1 MMPPRKRQR
10 PNPTLLSSLSLPTTA
25 LSPETSLSR
34 ASSASAQQASDQK
47 KPPQSES
54 NSERKSSDASQRVKE
69 IRKTNSWYASWS
81 KPQKATASTSVAR
94 ENILGGTVKSRHA
107 PDFSRFEAKRSE
119 DDASITDDTD
129 PGLPPPTISTNTSNT
144 SNIDKKSDANK
155 SVGSLRLGDKKLSD
169 TGRAPEMPSAPETK
183 PSAEQQQQASDPT
196 TAQEQQ
202 PPPEAPADKDGPAID
217 APQEQVPSAGW
228 FGGWWAKPAPVEPP
242 AKSTPGPEETKEEA
256 VKPAETETIEPAEA
270 APPSEEA
277 PPSEPASTGNAAEA
291 PQASSWFGYW
301 YSTPQP
307 KAKEALSPQPEPT
320 KEQSVPKDQMS
331 SKQGADAKSTG
342 SPGETAVPNDERKK
356 GSVVTVSRASS
367 KKSKIDLNED
377 PKGKAGDVP
386 AKDNPEPEP
395 EAAQSPPPKA
405 GSTWAF
411 WSRDSPKSKG
421 KTTSPES
428 GQIAV
433 MGEGSEVQPLPIAE
447 RRISESATRDSKED
461 ATPPEPPAGVLSWRR
476 SKRIRPISMDL
487 ESVRPPS
494 ADSTKSAPVDRP
506 STTPH
511 SQVGIE
517 QELPPSKPLAR
528 TDSKK
533 KKPVSVSKKP
543 VAESEPTVKEPPN
556 VLLPSFSSTY
566 QMKENPSI
574 LRQITNLVLRTSQ
587 PPPNHVFRVKD
598 PPKIRKAVA
607 IGVHGFFP
615 ASYLRPMI
623 GQPTGTS
630 LRFVGLCADAIRKW
644 ADSHGCSDCE
654 IEKVAL
660 EGEGRINDRVAN
672 LWKLLLNWIEHIRQ
686 ADLVVIACH
695 SQGVPVSIMLLEKLI
710 DLGVLTDTRIGVCAM
725 AGVALGPFPD
735 YKSSI
740 LMGSAAEL
748 WEFGDPQSNNS
759 QRFEACLKRVVDFG
773 ARITFVG
780 SIDDQLVPMESAVY
794 SPANHPYIYRAV
806 FIDGRVHAPDFIS
819 HLIGFALKLRNLG
832 ISDHGLIRE
841 LSVALAGSLYSGEG
855 HSRLYFDSAVYD
867 LAILHALE
875 TTSTAQPTPCVIPKR
890 ETTPLA
896 SSNPYVLPW
905 IMRGLLEEDF
915 VKTQLSAETEE
926 LLRQFDDWKP
936 TNKALKDVKYRL
948 EAVRSKL

>member
-10 PNPTLLSSLSLPTTA
+10 PNPAALSSQSSPTTA

-34 ASSASAQQASDQK
+34 ASSASAQQANHQK
-47 KPPQSES
+47 KPSLPES
-54 NSERKSSDASQRVKE
+54 NSDHKSSDASQRVKE

-81 KPQKATASTSVAR
+81 KPQKATPSTSVAR
-94 ENILGGTVKSRHA
+94 ENILGGTVKSRAA
-107 PDFSRFEAKRSE
+107 PDFSRFETKRSE
-119 DDASITDDTD
+119 DDASMPDDAD
-129 PGLPPPTISTNTSNT
+129 SVSPPPTITNNTSNT
-144 SNIDKKSDANK
+144 PSADKPSQGNK
-155 SVGSLRLGDKKLSD
+155 PPAPSSSGDQNSSEI
-169 TGRAPEMPSAPETK
+169 GRAPAMPPVPEAK
-183 PSAEQQQQASDPT
+183 PATEQQQKAADSRPLPEDTSESKASADGAGEASDASQRQVASSGWFGWWTKPAAAEPSDNS
-196 TAQEQQ
+196 TAKPQETKKEEATKA
-202 PPPEAPADKDGPAID
+202 PEVVEPAESAP
-217 APQEQVPSAGW
+217 PQEQ
-228 FGGWWAKPAPVEPP
+228 
-242 AKSTPGPEETKEEA
+242 
-256 VKPAETETIEPAEA
+256 
-270 APPSEEA
+270 A
-277 PPSEPASTGNAAEA
+277 PPSEPPAPEVIAEEA
-291 PQASSWFGYW
+291 PQSTSWLGFW

-307 KAKEALSPQPEPT
+307 KAPT
-320 KEQSVPKDQMS
+320 NKTSNLNPK
-331 SKQGADAKSTG
+331 
-342 SPGETAVPNDERKK
+342 GETKANPEDASTK
-356 GSVVTVSRASS
+356 TVSPS
-367 KKSKIDLNED
+367 EQ
-377 PKGKAGDVP
+377 V
-386 AKDNPEPEP
+386 E
-395 EAAQSPPPKA
+395 AQSPPPKA

-411 WSRDSPKSKG
+411 WSRDTPKSKG

-433 MGEGSEVQPLPIAE
+433 MGEGSEARPSPMAE
-447 RRISESATRDSKED
+447 RRLSETAAKDTAAKDTAAKDTAAKDTARDD
-461 ATPPEPPAGVLSWRR
+461 PVPAEPPAGVLSWRR
-476 SKRIRPISMDL
+476 SKRTRPISLNLD
-487 ESVRPPS
+487 SQRPPS
-494 ADSTKSAPVDRP
+494 ADSTKSAPLDRL
-506 STTPH
+506 SATP
-511 SQVGIE
+511 Q
-517 QELPPSKPLAR
+517 

-533 KKPVSVSKKP
+533 KKKP
-543 VAESEPTVKEPPN
+543 VAAPKKAVTESESTVKEPPN
-556 VLLPSFSSTY
+556 LLLPSFASTY

-598 PPKIRKAVA
+598 PPKIHKAIA

-630 LRFVGLCADAIRKW
+630 LRFAGLCADAIRKW
-644 ADSHGCSDCE
+644 ADNHGSPDCE

-672 LWKLLLNWIEHIRQ
+672 LWKLLLNWVEHIRQ
-686 ADLVVIACH
+686 ADLVIIACH

-710 DLGVLTDTRIGVCAM
+710 DLGVLTNTKVGVCAM

-740 LMGSAAEL
+740 LMGSVAEL
-748 WEFGDPQSNNS
+748 WEFGDPQSSNS

-780 SIDDQLVPMESAVY
+780 SIDDQLSAVY

-867 LAILHALE
+867 LAVMHALE
-875 TTSTAQPTPCVIPKR
+875 TTDTAQPTPCVIPKR

-948 EAVRSKL
+948 EVVRSKL

>member
-1 MMPPRKRQR
+1 MPPRKRQR
-10 PNPTLLSSLSLPTTA
+10 PNPAALSSQSSPTTA

-34 ASSASAQQASDQK
+34 ASSASAQQANHQK
-47 KPPQSES
+47 KPSLPES
-54 NSERKSSDASQRVKE
+54 NSDHKSSDASQRVKE

-81 KPQKATASTSVAR
+81 KPQKATPSTSVAR
-94 ENILGGTVKSRHA
+94 ENILGGTVKSRAA
-107 PDFSRFEAKRSE
+107 PDFSRFETKRSE
-119 DDASITDDTD
+119 DDASMPDDAD
-129 PGLPPPTISTNTSNT
+129 SMSPPPTITNNTSNT
-144 SNIDKKSDANK
+144 PSADKPSQGNK
-155 SVGSLRLGDKKLSD
+155 SPAPPSSGDQNLSEI
-169 TGRAPEMPSAPETK
+169 GRAPAMPPVPEANSAT
-183 PSAEQQQQASDPT
+183 EQQQKAADSKPLQEDTSDSKASTDGAGEASD
-196 TAQEQQ
+196 ASQR
-202 PPPEAPADKDGPAID
+202 
-217 APQEQVPSAGW
+217 QVASSGW
-228 FGGWWAKPAPVEPP
+228 FSWWTKPAAAEPSDNSTAKPQ
-242 AKSTPGPEETKEEA
+242 ETKEEA
-256 VKPAETETIEPAEA
+256 VKAPEVVKPAESTPPQEQAPSSEPP
-270 APPSEEA
+270 APEVIAEEA
-277 PPSEPASTGNAAEA
+277 PQST
-291 PQASSWFGYW
+291 SWLGFW

-307 KAKEALSPQPEPT
+307 KAPTKSAAVPKEPT
-320 KEQSVPKDQMS
+320 PPSAETS
-331 SKQGADAKSTG
+331 SKQDSQAKPG
-342 SPGETAVPNDERKK
+342 PPGEAAHSNDERSKA
-356 GSVVTVSRASS
+356 SAATVSRASS
-367 KKSKIDLNED
+367 KTSNLN
-377 PKGKAGDVP
+377 PKGETKANSEDASTKAVSQS
-386 AKDNPEPEP
+386 EQVE
-395 EAAQSPPPKA
+395 AQSPPPKA

-411 WSRDSPKSKG
+411 WSRDTPKSKG

-433 MGEGSEVQPLPIAE
+433 MGEGSEARPSPMAE
-447 RRISESATRDSKED
+447 RRLSETAAKDTARDD
-461 ATPPEPPAGVLSWRR
+461 PVPAEPPAGVLSWRR
-476 SKRIRPISMDL
+476 SKRTRPISLNLD
-487 ESVRPPS
+487 SQRPPS
-494 ADSTKSAPVDRP
+494 ADSTKSAPLDRL
-506 STTPH
+506 SATPQS
-511 SQVGIE
+511 SQAGTE
-517 QELPPSKPLAR
+517 QELPSSKSLTR

-533 KKPVSVSKKP
+533 KKPVAAPKKA
-543 VAESEPTVKEPPN
+543 VTESESTVKEPPN
-556 VLLPSFSSTY
+556 LLLPSFASTY

-574 LRQITNLVLRTSQ
+574 LRQITNFVLRTSQ

-598 PPKIRKAVA
+598 PPKIHKAIA

-630 LRFVGLCADAIRKW
+630 LRFAGLCADAIRKW
-644 ADSHGCSDCE
+644 ADNHGSPDCE

-672 LWKLLLNWIEHIRQ
+672 LWKLLLNWVEHIRQ
-686 ADLVVIACH
+686 ADLVIIACH

-710 DLGVLTDTRIGVCAM
+710 DLGVLTNTKVGVCAM

-740 LMGSAAEL
+740 LMGSVAEL
-748 WEFGDPQSNNS
+748 WEFGDPQSSNS

-867 LAILHALE
+867 LAVMHALE
-875 TTSTAQPTPCVIPKR
+875 TTDTAQPTPCVIPKR

-948 EAVRSKL
+948 EVVRSKL

>member
-10 PNPTLLSSLSLPTTA
+10 PNPTAVSSSSLPTTA

-34 ASSASAQQASDQK
+34 ASSAPTQQASGQK
-47 KPPQSES
+47 KPPRPEI
-54 NSERKSSDASQRVKE
+54 NSKDKSPDSSHRVKE

-81 KPQKATASTSVAR
+81 TPPKATASTSVAR
-94 ENILGGTVKSRHA
+94 ENILGGTVKSRNA
-107 PDFSRFEAKRSE
+107 PDFTRFEAKRND
-119 DDASITDDTD
+119 DDASMPDSDDAD
-129 PGLPPPTISTNTSNT
+129 SVPPPPTTLTNKPS
-144 SNIDKKSDANK
+144 SSHA
-155 SVGSLRLGDKKLSD
+155 DKKLDEDKTAGLVRTGDGNLAAS
-169 TGRAPEMPSAPETK
+169 GRAPEMPSTPEAK
-183 PSAEQQQQASDPT
+183 LAIEQQQKASDHQT
-196 TAQEQQ
+196 TQEQG
-202 PPPEAPADKDGPAID
+202 PELEAPAGEAGQTSD
-217 APQEQVPSAGW
+217 ASQKQVASSGW
-228 FGGWWAKPAPVEPP
+228 FSWWAKAAPVESPGEP
-242 AKSTPGPEETKEEA
+242 TPIPEEVKEET
-256 VKPAETETIEPAEA
+256 VKPAEIIEPAES
-270 APPSEEA
+270 APPEQEPSSE
-277 PPSEPASTGNAAEA
+277 PPSTEGAPDA
-291 PQASSWFGYW
+291 PQTSSWFGFW
-301 YSTPQP
+301 YAAPQL
-307 KAKEALSPQPEPT
+307 KAKPASAAEPDTT
-320 KEQSVPKDQMS
+320 KEQ
-331 SKQGADAKSTG
+331 A
-342 SPGETAVPNDERKK
+342 SPQEAEISLKKETINKDERSK
-356 GSVVTVSRASS
+356 GPAITASRASS
-367 KKSKIDLNED
+367 KTSKPNEES
-377 PKGKAGDVP
+377 AANAQDVP
-386 AKDNPEPEP
+386 TKDVLQSEPSS
-395 EAAQSPPPKA
+395 AQSPPPKP

-411 WSRDSPKSKG
+411 WSRDPSKNKG
-421 KTTSPES
+421 KTPLQES

-433 MGEGSEVQPLPIAE
+433 MGEGSEVQPTPIAE
-447 RRISESATRDSKED
+447 RNISEAAAKDPKD
-461 ATPPEPPAGVLSWRR
+461 AALTEPPAGVLSWRR

-487 ESVRPPS
+487 DSQRPPS
-494 ADSTKSAPVDRP
+494 ADSTKSAPIERS
-506 STTPH
+506 STPQPLQAGTEH
-511 SQVGIE
+511 
-517 QELPPSKPLAR
+517 ELPPSKPLAR
-528 TDSKK
+528 SDSKK
-533 KKPVSVSKKP
+533 KKPVPISKKSA
-543 VAESEPTVKEPPN
+543 VEGEPTVKEPPN

-598 PPKIRKAVA
+598 PPTIRKAIA

-630 LRFVGLCADAIRKW
+630 LRFASLCADAIRKW
-644 ADSHGCSDCE
+644 TDSHGCSDCG

-672 LWKLLLNWIEHIRQ
+672 LWKLMLNWIEHIRQ

-710 DLGVLTDTRIGVCAM
+710 DLGILADTRIGVCAM

-748 WEFGDPQSNNS
+748 WEFGDPQSSNS
-759 QRFEACLKRVVDFG
+759 KRFEASLKRVVDFG

-855 HSRLYFDSAVYD
+855 HSRLYFDAAVYD
-867 LAILHALE
+867 LAIMHALE

-948 EAVRSKL
+948 EVVRSKL

>member
-47 KPPQSES
+47 RPPQPES
-54 NSERKSSDASQRVKE
+54 SGERTSSDTSLKVKE

-81 KPQKATASTSVAR
+81 KPPKATASTSVAR
-94 ENILGGTVKSRHA
+94 ENILGGTVKTRNA
-107 PDFSRFEAKRSE
+107 PDFSRFEAKRS
-119 DDASITDDTD
+119 DDDNASMPDDTD
-129 PGLPPPTISTNTSNT
+129 PVPPPPTISTNTSNT
-144 SNIDKKSDANK
+144 SDKDKKSDANK
-155 SVGSLRLGDKKLSD
+155 SASTLHMGDKKPSD
-169 TGRAPEMPSAPETK
+169 TGRAPETPSAAEAK
-183 PSAEQQQQASDPT
+183 PPSEQQRKASDLTP
-196 TAQEQQ
+196 AQEQQ
-202 PPPEAPADKDGPAID
+202 PQLEAPADKDGPASD
-217 APQEQVPSAGW
+217 GAQKQGSSAGW
-228 FGGWWAKPAPVEPP
+228 FGGWWAKTAPAEPPTNPAP
-242 AKSTPGPEETKEEA
+242 TPQKVKEEV
-256 VKPAETETIEPAEA
+256 VKPTENIEPAEA
-270 APPSEEA
+270 APPPEPA
-277 PPSEPASTGNAAEA
+277 PPAKPASTAEAAEA
-291 PQASSWFGYW
+291 PQATSWFGYW

-307 KAKEALSPQPEPT
+307 KTETAPTAQPEPA
-320 KEQSVPKDQMS
+320 KEQPSLNTQMT
-331 SKQGADAKSTG
+331 SKQGENTKTG
-342 SPGETAVPNDERKK
+342 VPAGQTASANDERQK
-356 GSVVTVSRASS
+356 GSAATVSRASS
-367 KKSKIDLNED
+367 NKSKINPSED
-377 PKGKAGDVP
+377 PKTKAGDVP
-386 AKDNPEPEP
+386 AKDASQPEPEM
-395 EAAQSPPPKA
+395 AQSNPPKA

-411 WSRDSPKSKG
+411 WSRDTSNKSK
-421 KTTSPES
+421 TSLPDS
-428 GQIAV
+428 GEIAV
-433 MGEGSEVQPLPIAE
+433 MGEGSEVRPLPMTE
-447 RRISESATRDSKED
+447 RRISESATNDSKDD

-476 SKRIRPISMDL
+476 SKRVRPISMDL
-487 ESVRPPS
+487 DSIRPPS
-494 ADSTKSAPVDRP
+494 ADSTKSAPADRL

-511 SQVGIE
+511 SQVGTE

-533 KKPVSVSKKP
+533 KKAVPISKKASVESVS
-543 VAESEPTVKEPPN
+543 TVKETPN

-587 PPPNHVFRVKD
+587 PPPNHVFRVKE

-615 ASYLRPMI
+615 AAYLRPMI

-672 LWKLLLNWIEHIRQ
+672 LWKLLLNWIEPIRQ

-710 DLGVLTDTRIGVCAM
+710 DLGVLTDTKIGVCAM

-748 WEFGDPQSNNS
+748 WDFGDPQSNNS

-867 LAILHALE
+867 LAIAHALE
-875 TTSTAQPTPCVIPKR
+875 TTNTAQPTPCVIPKR

>member
-1 MMPPRKRQR
+1 MHH
-10 PNPTLLSSLSLPTTA
+10 LG
-25 LSPETSLSR
+25 
-34 ASSASAQQASDQK
+34 
-47 KPPQSES
+47 
-54 NSERKSSDASQRVKE
+54 
-69 IRKTNSWYASWS
+69 WYASWS
-81 KPQKATASTSVAR
+81 KPPKATASTSVAR
-94 ENILGGTVKSRHA
+94 ENILGGTVKSRNA
-107 PDFSRFEAKRSE
+107 PDFSRFETKRNE
-119 DDASITDDTD
+119 DDASMPDDAD
-129 PGLPPPTISTNTSNT
+129 SVPPPPAAPTNESSGSRT
-144 SNIDKKSDANK
+144 DKRVDEDTAA
-155 SVGSLRLGDKKLSD
+155 GPLRTGDKDRAGSR
-169 TGRAPEMPSAPETK
+169 RAPEMPSASEAKLATEPQQKASDSQAEQAQRPEPETAAGEVGQTPDASQK
-183 PSAEQQQQASDPT
+183 QAASYGWFGWWGNK
-196 TAQEQQ
+196 A
-202 PPPEAPADKDGPAID
+202 APADP
-217 APQEQVPSAGW
+217 
-228 FGGWWAKPAPVEPP
+228 PVEAAP
-242 AKSTPGPEETKEEA
+242 SPGEAKEEV
-256 VKPAETETIEPAEA
+256 VKPAEISGPAESA
-270 APPSEEA
+270 PSERVS
-277 PPSEPASTGNAAEA
+277 PSEPPTVERAPEA
-291 PQASSWFGYW
+291 PQATSWFGFW
-301 YSTPQP
+301 YGSPQP
-307 KAKEALSPQPEPT
+307 KAQPASAAEPDTT
-320 KEQSVPKDQMS
+320 KERPAPPEAETS
-331 SKQGADAKSTG
+331 SKQGAVTRPTVPS
-342 SPGETAVPNDERKK
+342 GETPPLCNDERLK
-356 GSVVTVSRASS
+356 GSAVGASRASS
-367 KKSKIDLNED
+367 KNPKLDEES
-377 PKGKAGDVP
+377 KGKAEDVP
-386 AKDNPEPEP
+386 KKDDSQPTSTP
-395 EAAQSPPPKA
+395 AQIPPPKA

-411 WSRDSPKSKG
+411 WSRQPSNSKG
-421 KTTSPES
+421 KPPPSES
-428 GQIAV
+428 GEIAV
-433 MGEGSEVQPLPIAE
+433 IGERSEVQPTPMAE
-447 RRISESATRDSKED
+447 RSISGATAREPKDEVL
-461 ATPPEPPAGVLSWRR
+461 AEPPAGVLSWRR

-487 ESVRPPS
+487 DAQRPRS
-494 ADSTKSAPVDRP
+494 ADSTKSAPLERN
-506 STTPH
+506 STPQPA
-511 SQVGIE
+511 QVGIE
-517 QELPPSKPLAR
+517 HELPPSKPPAR
-528 TDSKK
+528 ADSKK
-533 KKPVSVSKKP
+533 KKPAV
-543 VAESEPTVKEPPN
+543 EGEPTTTKEPPN

-574 LRQITNLVLRTSQ
+574 LRQITNLLLRTSQ

-598 PPKIRKAVA
+598 PPRIRKAVA

-630 LRFVGLCADAIRKW
+630 LRFASLCADAIRKW
-644 ADSHGCSDCE
+644 ADGHGCADCE

-672 LWKLLLNWIEHIRQ
+672 LWKLLLNWTEHIRQ

-710 DLGVLTDTRIGVCAM
+710 DLGVLADTRIGVCAM

-748 WEFGDPQSNNS
+748 WEFGDPQSSNS
-759 QRFEACLKRVVDFG
+759 KRFEACLKCVVDFG

-855 HSRLYFDSAVYD
+855 HSRLYFDAAVYD
-867 LAILHALE
+867 LAIMHALE
-875 TTSTAQPTPCVIPKR
+875 TTGTAQPTPCVIPKR

-915 VKTQLSAETEE
+915 VKTQLSTETEE

-948 EAVRSKL
+948 EVVRSKL

>member
-1 MMPPRKRQR
+1 MPPRKRQR

-34 ASSASAQQASDQK
+34 ASSTSAQQASDQK
-47 KPPQSES
+47 KPPQPES

-69 IRKTNSWYASWS
+69 TNSWYASWS
-81 KPQKATASTSVAR
+81 KPPKATASTSVAR
-94 ENILGGTVKSRHA
+94 ENILGGTVRTRNA

-119 DDASITDDTD
+119 DDASMPDDAD
-129 PGLPPPTISTNTSNT
+129 PVLPPPTIATNTSNT
-144 SNIDKKSDANK
+144 SSTSNTDKKSDANK
-155 SVGSLRLGDKKLSD
+155 SVVSLRTGDKKPLD
-169 TGRAPEMPSAPETK
+169 TGRPQEIPSPPETK
-183 PSAEQQQQASDPT
+183 PPPEQQQKASDNT
-196 TAQEQQ
+196 KAQEQR
-202 PPPEAPADKDGPAID
+202 PELEAPADKDDQTHD
-217 APQEQVPSAGW
+217 ASQKQVPSAGW
-228 FGGWWAKPAPVEPP
+228 FGGWWAKPAPVEPA
-242 AKSTPGPEETKEEA
+242 AKPIPGSQETKEEA
-256 VKPAETETIEPAEA
+256 MKPAETIEPAEA
-270 APPSEEA
+270 APPPEQA
-277 PPSEPASTGNAAEA
+277 PASEPPATEEAAEA
-291 PQASSWFGYW
+291 PQAASWFGYW

-307 KAKEALSPQPEPT
+307 KANA
-320 KEQSVPKDQMS
+320 
-331 SKQGADAKSTG
+331 
-342 SPGETAVPNDERKK
+342 
-356 GSVVTVSRASS
+356 
-367 KKSKIDLNED
+367 SKINLNED
-377 PKGKAGDVP
+377 PKAKAGDVP
-386 AKDNPEPEP
+386 TPDVSQPEPV
-395 EAAQSPPPKA
+395 AAQSTPPKA

-411 WSRDSPKSKG
+411 WSRDSPKIKSK
-421 KTTSPES
+421 TSLPES

-433 MGEGSEVQPLPIAE
+433 MGEGSEVQPLPMAE
-447 RRISESATRDSKED
+447 RRISESATKDPKD
-461 ATPPEPPAGVLSWRR
+461 NTPPTEPPAGVLSWRR

-494 ADSTKSAPVDRP
+494 ADSAKSAPVDRL

-511 SQVGIE
+511 SQVGPE

-533 KKPVSVSKKP
+533 KKPVPVSKKST
-543 VAESEPTVKEPPN
+543 AESEPIAKEPPN

-587 PPPNHVFRVKD
+587 PPPNHVFRVND

-644 ADSHGCSDCE
+644 AESHGCSDCE

-710 DLGVLTDTRIGVCAM
+710 DLGVLTDTKIGVCAM

-780 SIDDQLVPMESAVY
+780 SIDDQLSAVY

-867 LAILHALE
+867 LAITHALE
-875 TTSTAQPTPCVIPKR
+875 TTNTAQPTPCLIPKR
-890 ETTPLA
+890 DTTPLA

>member
-1 MMPPRKRQR
+1 MPPRKRQR
-10 PNPTLLSSLSLPTTA
+10 PNPAALSSQSSPTTA

-34 ASSASAQQASDQK
+34 ASTASAQQANHQK
-47 KPPQSES
+47 KPPLSES
-54 NSERKSSDASQRVKE
+54 NSEHKSSDASQRVKE

-81 KPQKATASTSVAR
+81 KSQKATPSTSVAR
-94 ENILGGTVKSRHA
+94 ENILGGTVKSRAA
-107 PDFSRFEAKRSE
+107 PDFSRFETKRSE
-119 DDASITDDTD
+119 DDASMPDDAD
-129 PGLPPPTISTNTSNT
+129 SVSPPPTITNNTSNT
-144 SNIDKKSDANK
+144 QNADKTSEGNRSPAPSQNTDQ
-155 SVGSLRLGDKKLSD
+155 GSSKV
-169 TGRAPEMPSAPETK
+169 GRATAVSPAPEAN
-183 PSAEQQQQASDPT
+183 SATEQQQKAADLKPSPEDNPESKASIEEAGEASD
-196 TAQEQQ
+196 ASRN
-202 PPPEAPADKDGPAID
+202 
-217 APQEQVPSAGW
+217 QVASSGW
-228 FGGWWAKPAPVEPP
+228 FGWWYKAAPAEPPNDSAAKPQ
-242 AKSTPGPEETKEEA
+242 ETKEEA
-256 VKPAETETIEPAEA
+256 VKAPEAIESAESAPPQEQ
-270 APPSEEA
+270 APPSETPA
-277 PPSEPASTGNAAEA
+277 PDVVTEEA
-291 PQASSWFGYW
+291 PQSTSWLGFW

-307 KAKEALSPQPEPT
+307 KTKSAPT
-320 KEQSVPKDQMS
+320 KSEAVSEGPTSSKAEAS
-331 SKQGADAKSTG
+331 SKQESQTI
-342 SPGETAVPNDERKK
+342 PGPSGEAARSNDEHSKA
-356 GSVVTVSRASS
+356 SAAMVLRASS
-367 KKSKIDLNED
+367 KKSTRNPDEEPRANTGD
-377 PKGKAGDVP
+377 APTKAVSQS
-386 AKDNPEPEP
+386 EQVE
-395 EAAQSPPPKA
+395 AQSPPPKA

-433 MGEGSEVQPLPIAE
+433 MGEGSEARPSPMAE
-447 RRISESATRDSKED
+447 RRLSETTAKETTKDD
-461 ATPPEPPAGVLSWRR
+461 AVPAEPPAGVLSWRR
-476 SKRIRPISMDL
+476 SKRTRPVSLNFD
-487 ESVRPPS
+487 SQRPPS
-494 ADSTKSAPVDRP
+494 ADSTKSAPLDRLSATP
-506 STTPH
+506 QTPQATT
-511 SQVGIE
+511 E
-517 QELPPSKPLAR
+517 QELPSSKSLTR

-533 KKPVSVSKKP
+533 KKPVPAAKK
-543 VAESEPTVKEPPN
+543 ATTESEVTVKEPPN
-556 VLLPSFSSTY
+556 LLLPSFASTY

-574 LRQITNLVLRTSQ
+574 LRQITSLLLRTSQ

-598 PPKIRKAVA
+598 PPKIHKAIA

-615 ASYLRPMI
+615 AAYLRPMI

-630 LRFVGLCADAIRKW
+630 LRFAGLCADAIRKW
-644 ADSHGCSDCE
+644 ADNHGSPDCE

-672 LWKLLLNWIEHIRQ
+672 LWKLLLNWVEHIRQ
-686 ADLVVIACH
+686 ADLVIIACH

-710 DLGVLTDTRIGVCAM
+710 DLGVLENTKVGVCAM

-740 LMGSAAEL
+740 LMGSVAEL
-748 WEFGDPQSNNS
+748 WEFGDPQSSNS
-759 QRFEACLKRVVDFG
+759 QRFEACLKRVVEFG

-832 ISDHGLIRE
+832 ISDHGLVRE

-855 HSRLYFDSAVYD
+855 HSRLYFDSAIYD
-867 LAILHALE
+867 LAVMHALE
-875 TTSTAQPTPCVIPKR
+875 TTDTAQPTPCVIPKR

-948 EAVRSKL
+948 EVVRSKL

>member
-1 MMPPRKRQR
+1 MPPRKRQR
-10 PNPTLLSSLSLPTTA
+10 PNPTALSSASSPTTA

-34 ASSASAQQASDQK
+34 ASSASAQQANDQK
-47 KPPQSES
+47 KPPQQES
-54 NSERKSSDASQRVKE
+54 SSERKSPDASLRVKE

-81 KPQKATASTSVAR
+81 KPAKATASTSVAR
-94 ENILGGTVKSRHA
+94 ENILGGTVKSRNA
-107 PDFSRFEAKRSE
+107 PDFSRFEAKRS
-119 DDASITDDTD
+119 DDDTSIADDTD
-129 PGLPPPTISTNTSNT
+129 PVPPPPTTLT
-144 SNIDKKSDANK
+144 NK
-155 SVGSLRLGDKKLSD
+155 SSSSHSDKTLGDNKTAGPIHTGKKNPAASPPEM
-169 TGRAPEMPSAPETK
+169 TQAPEGKSAT
-183 PSAEQQQQASDPT
+183 EQQQKASDSQT
-196 TAQEQQ
+196 TQEQQ
-202 PPPEAPADKDGPAID
+202 PESEASTGGAGQASDD
-217 APQEQVPSAGW
+217 AQKQVAASGW
-228 FGGWWAKPAPVEPP
+228 FGWWAKAAPAELP
-242 AKSTPGPEETKEEA
+242 AKPTPSPEEVKEEVA
-256 VKPAETETIEPAEA
+256 KPAEAIEPAQSTSLEQTQ
-270 APPSEEA
+270 
-277 PPSEPASTGNAAEA
+277 PSEPATAESVPDA
-291 PQASSWFGYW
+291 PQMSSWFGYW
-301 YSTPQP
+301 YGAPQP
-307 KAKEALSPQPEPT
+307 KVNPASAAEPDTSKEEPALEEAET
-320 KEQSVPKDQMS
+320 S
-331 SKQGADAKSTG
+331 SKQGTG
-342 SPGETAVPNDERKK
+342 TKPTVPSSETTLSKDEPSKK
-356 GSVVTVSRASS
+356 PAATVSRASS
-367 KKSKIDLNED
+367 KKSKHNGEA
-377 PKGKAGDVP
+377 KTKAEDVP
-386 AKDNPEPEP
+386 TKDALQPEPSP
-395 EAAQSPPPKA
+395 PQSPPPKA

-411 WSRDSPKSKG
+411 WSREPSKSKG
-421 KTTSPES
+421 KTALPES
-428 GQIAV
+428 GEIAV
-433 MGEGSEVQPLPIAE
+433 MGEGSEVQPTPMAE
-447 RRISESATRDSKED
+447 RSISD
-461 ATPPEPPAGVLSWRR
+461 ATTKDPKDPKDEVLTEPPPSVLSWRR

-487 ESVRPPS
+487 DTQRPPS
-494 ADSTKSAPVDRP
+494 ADSTKSAPLERSSTPQP
-506 STTPH
+506 SQAGTEH
-511 SQVGIE
+511 
-517 QELPPSKPLAR
+517 ELPPSKPLAR
-528 TDSKK
+528 ADSKK
-533 KKPVSVSKKP
+533 KKPVPAAKKTA
-543 VAESEPTVKEPPN
+543 VEAEPTVKEPPN

-598 PPKIRKAVA
+598 PPKIRKAIA

-630 LRFVGLCADAIRKW
+630 LRFAGLCADAIRKW
-644 ADSHGCSDCE
+644 TDSHGCPDCE

-672 LWKLLLNWIEHIRQ
+672 LWKLMLNWIEHIRQ

-710 DLGVLTDTRIGVCAM
+710 DLGVLADTRIGVCAM

-740 LMGSAAEL
+740 LMGAAAEL
-748 WEFGDPQSNNS
+748 WEFGDPQSGNS

-867 LAILHALE
+867 LAIMHALE
-875 TTSTAQPTPCVIPKR
+875 TTSTTQPTPCVIPKR

-948 EAVRSKL
+948 EVVRSKL